1 MAYWNNKTWKD
12 SITLIHKEKNRKER
26 FYTFNGKL
34 NFLTYIFDEHF
45 KSVRWIRNGKILGQS
60 ATYKGV

>member
-26 FYTFNGKL
+26 FYTFYGKL
-34 NFLTYIFDEHF
+34 NFLEFIFDERF
-45 KSVRWIRNGKILGQS
+45 KNVRWIRAGKLLGRS
-60 ATYKGV
+60 ATYTGV